1 MNYTEIYLL
10 IIIYLSTKNI
20 SDCMLLKLNIDTK
33 ALVVKRKYSEDPD
46 KLFYLIGSSFSRTN
60 EHYLIFLSEDGE
72 RRIHVINNIYPFF
85 YVRTVSRLEVAD
97 IIEKAG
103 MMNKVKKIESVQL
116 KNPISRKEELVTKV
130 SVKKPIYVVDS
141 KNAENGVSYLFDQD
155 LVHES
160 HKSFFH
166 TVINESGLSMGMPY
180 RFKDGKPVSVELDWD
195 KIMNLYRKYN
205 VIEDIEDMS
214 IAKMLMAVLHAP
226 MPDFSKMIFAYDIE
240 IQADYG
246 ENVSPKYGEL
256 PIASIAV
263 TNYEKTVVFV
273 LSNKILGNKRP
284 RDAKKYLDGSFEMRK
299 YDSERELLIQT
310 LRYCHNLPQQFAVSY
325 NGDGFDIP
333 YIYRRLQV
341 FNLDRKFGI
350 VGFEM
355 DAREYGE
362 KSWKKSYY
370 KKWKG
375 KFLIDLYPYFSNGNI
390 KAGAYNTEYE
400 NNKLDTVAKTILGE
414 SKYHY
419 ESTISKLCMEELSF
433 YNAKDTELTFDLFT
447 HDSNFPGFILFFIMR
462 IGNLSLENANRQGV
476 TNWWAGLMYKLFV
489 ELKTY
494 APNYSQLD
502 RERNEKLKGG
512 IVLNAKTGVHY
523 NVDVYDF
530 SSLYPTTQIK
540 NNICFST
547 INCGHKEC
555 RTNVYKLPENMA
567 HICTKNRGYMPI
579 ILSFLR
585 NARVKFWKQEGK
597 KGDFFYKNLA
607 QFAKIFMNS
616 GYGVL
621 ENLGYPF
628 AHRTAS
634 QLVTAT
640 ARDYLMKLVD
650 EVGKKGGEV
659 IYGDSVSD
667 HESIVFKFMKEVYVM
682 KILDM
687 WDFFAEKYFE
697 PTIYK
702 ETKERMLLMGVEV
715 WDGKLWSSCNAIIR
729 HMSWKSMYRVANGHG
744 TVDVTEDHSLIN
756 ANGEEFTPREL
767 GGLNS
772 KHTIQTYKYP
782 LETKKSKAKFI
793 YVFYFLFSLCGTA
806 SESYTV
812 YKSQRSL
819 MLQFHPK
826 YTKQATTIFKKI
838 APLLD
843 KFHTKYRI
851 YHTKR
856 RKTVIKFTK
865 NIDKLWNN
873 IREKCYV
880 DGRKIK
886 PYPKIL
892 NVKDEKMQKM
902 IFDFLKAYYYRK
914 DRDNYPRWVI
924 PMGSEFML
932 FSLLAEKFEKLKYI
946 FIPSGYGNSIHAKY
960 WKYTKR
966 KQTVQI
972 LNRGISMVYD
982 LDTENSKFLASNVLV
997 HNTDSVFVINIEIN
1011 EEDYFSEQV
1020 GINIENEGEDGK
1032 KILMMILY
1040 SKKNYIKIM
1049 QTKRVIKGMTGKKK
1063 NNSKLVRKYFA
1074 KAVDSIQVDMSLS
1087 EIRDKIGDIMK
1098 ECEEVIEERKFS
1110 LNEISVTQSLSKDIE
1125 DYKVSTPLVQA
1136 VRSMKQFL
1144 ESKDQIVNTGKMGN
1158 IIDFVKTSTGYMP
1171 ISIVDPKNV
1180 DTEYY
1185 IKQLYG
1191 VFNQLT
1197 IPLGIAAEKLI
1208 ESKKYA
1214 SLDRWFK

>member
-1 MNYTEIYLL
+1 
-10 IIIYLSTKNI
+10 
-20 SDCMLLKLNIDTK
+20 MLLKLDIDTK
-33 ALVVKRKYSEDPD
+33 SLTPRRKYSENPD
-46 KLFYLIGSSFSRTN
+46 KIFYLVGSSFSKTN
-60 EHYLIFLSEDGE
+60 EHHLIFLSEDGE
-72 RRIHVINNIYPFF
+72 RRIHTIKNVYPSF
-85 YVRTVSRLEVAD
+85 YVRTLSRLKVAD
-97 IIEKAG
+97 IVEKAG
-103 MMNKVKKIESVQL
+103 MTHKVKKIESVLL
-116 KNPISRKEELVTKV
+116 KNPITREEELVTKV
-130 SVKKPIYVVDS
+130 SVKRPIYVADS

-166 TVINESGLSMGMPY
+166 TVVNETGLSMGMPY
-180 RFKDGKPVSVELDWD
+180 KFKDSKPVPIELDWD
-195 KIMNLYRKYN
+195 KIMNLYRKYD
-205 VIEDIEDMS
+205 IIDDIEDME
-214 IAKMLMAVLHAP
+214 IAKMLMSVLHAP
-226 MPDFSKMIFAYDIE
+226 MPQFEKMAFSYDIE
-240 IQADYG
+240 IQGDYG

-263 TNYEKTVVFV
+263 TNHEKTVVFV
-273 LSNKILGNKRP
+273 LSNKILGNRRP
-284 RDAKKYLDGSFEMRK
+284 RNAKKFLDGSFELK
-299 YDSERELLIQT
+299 VFDSEKELLVQT
-310 LRYCHNLPQQFAVSY
+310 IRYCNNLPQQIAVSY

-341 FNLDRKFGI
+341 FNLDRQFGI
-350 VGFEM
+350 VGYEM
-355 DAREYGE
+355 DSREYGE
-362 KSWKKSYY
+362 NSWKKSYY

-400 NNKLDTVAKTILGE
+400 NNKLDTVSKTILGE
-414 SKYHY
+414 SKYYY
-419 ESTISKLCMEELSF
+419 ESFISKLCMEELAF
-433 YNAKDTELTFDLFT
+433 YNAKDTKLTFDLFI

-462 IGNLSLENANRQGV
+462 IGNLSIENANRQGV
-476 TNWWAGLMYKLFV
+476 TNWWSGLMYKLFTM
-489 ELKTY
+489 LKSF

-512 IVLNAKTGVHY
+512 IVLEAKTGVYY

-547 INCGHKEC
+547 VNCRHEEC
-555 RTNVYKLPENMA
+555 RTNVYKLPQNTA
-567 HICTKNRGYMPI
+567 HICMKNRGYMPI

-650 EVGKKGGEV
+650 EVGKKGGQV

-667 HESIVFKFMKEVYVM
+667 HESVVFKFMREIYMM
-682 KILDM
+682 KISDM
-687 WDFFAEKYFE
+687 WDFFAERHFE
-697 PTIYK
+697 PVDYK
-702 ETKERMLLMGVEV
+702 EVKERMILMGVEV
-715 WDGKLWSSCNAIIR
+715 WDGESWSKCNAIIR
-729 HMSWKSMYRVANGHG
+729 HMTWKSMYRVANGHG
-744 TVDVTEDHSLIN
+744 TVDVTEDHSLID
-756 ANGEEFTPREL
+756 ANGEEFTPRKL
-767 GGLNS
+767 GELNS
-772 KHTIQTYKYP
+772 KHTIQTFKYP
-782 LETKKSKAKFI
+782 LETEEMKREEEERE
-793 YVFYFLFSLCGTA
+793 YELMHVFYFLFSMCGTA
-806 SESYTV
+806 SESYTI
-812 YKSQRSL
+812 YRSQRSL

-826 YTKQATTIFKKI
+826 YTKKAMAIFEKV
-838 APLLD
+838 APLIT
-843 KFHTKYRI
+843 KFGSSYKI
-851 YHTKR
+851 YQSKR
-856 RKTVIKFTK
+856 LKTVVKFTR
-865 NIDKLWNN
+865 NIYDLWENV
-873 IREKCYV
+873 RENCYV
-880 DGRKIK
+880 DGSKIK

-892 NVKDEKMQKM
+892 NVTDGNVQRM
-902 IFDFLKAYYYRK
+902 IFDFLVSYYYRK
-914 DRDNYPRWVI
+914 DKNDHPRWLI

-932 FSLLAEKFEKLKYI
+932 FSALAEKFEHNKYI

-972 LNRGISMVYD
+972 LNRGIGMVYD
-982 LDTENSKFLASNVLV
+982 LDTENSKFVASNVLV

-1020 GINIENEGEDGK
+1020 GINVENEGEDGK

-1063 NNSKLVRKYFA
+1063 NNSKLVRRYFS
-1074 KAVDSIQVDMSLS
+1074 KAVDSIQVDMSLD

-1098 ECEEVIEERKFS
+1098 ECEEVIRDRRFS
-1110 LNEISVTQSLSKDIE
+1110 LSEIAVTQSLSKDVKE
-1125 DYKVSTPLVQA
+1125 YKSRTPLVQA
-1136 VRSMKQFL
+1136 VDSMRQYL
-1144 ESKDQIVNTGKMGN
+1144 ESKDQISNIGKVGN
-1158 IIDFVKTSTGYMP
+1158 IIDFVKTGTGYMP

-1185 IKQLYG
+1185 IRQMYS

-1197 IPLGIAAEKLI
+1197 VPLGIAAEKLI
-1208 ESKKYA
+1208 ESKNYA
-1214 SLDRWFK
+1214 SLEKWFK